1 MRNGLTQKAEACP
14 LHYPMLEG
22 IISFMKETVSGA
34 VGAFLNIIS
43 LLVVV
48 VLGPEPGSFAR

>member
-1 MRNGLTQKAEACP
+1 
-14 LHYPMLEG
+14 MLEG